1 MRILV
6 TGGSGYLGTFV
17 RQFLSADDFSRRS
30 GLDILDEEAV
40 KQVADY
46 DAVVHLAAHF
56 DKDHSGAQECFRTN
70 AQGTA
75 NVIRNMRPG
84 SAFVYAST
92 KDVYGAT
99 ADGFDYVDE
108 ATSVDYCGQSPF
120 EWSKLIGERYVEYYA
135 RKQEIRACIFRLST
149 VYARP
154 SEGNAPGIITHYVE
168 SIKHRTPIRLP
179 AGVDPVRDI
188 LHVDDFSRACRDFIY
203 SKKVEFGLYNLGGG
217 RLNEV
222 SVRDILKRVSSMIE
236 IEPVIQEDV
245 TLPAPVPLRYVSD
258 ITCAGDELD
267 WRPQIGI
274 DAGLRT
280 IL

>member
-17 RQFLSADDFSRRS
+17 RQFFSADDFSRRS
-30 GLDILDEEAV
+30 GLDIHDEEAV

-46 DAVVHLAAHF
+46 DAVIHLAAHF

-70 AQGTA
+70 AEGTA
-75 NVIRNMRPG
+75 NIIRNMRPG

-92 KDVYGAT
+92 KDVYGVN
-99 ADGFDYVDE
+99 ADGFEYVDE
-108 ATSVDYCGQSPF
+108 ATSTDYCGQSAF
-120 EWSKLIGERYVEYYA
+120 EWSKLIGERYVEYYS

-149 VYARP
+149 VFARP
-154 SEGNAPGIITHYVE
+154 TDDNAPGIITHYVE

-203 SKKVEFGLYNLGGG
+203 SKKVNFGLYNLGGG
-217 RLNEV
+217 RINAV
-222 SVRDILKRVSSMIE
+222 SVRDIIKRVGAMID
-236 IEPVIQEDV
+236 IEPVIQDDPA
-245 TLPAPVPLRYVSD
+245 LPAPVPLRYVSD
-258 ITCAGDELD
+258 ITRVSDELD

-274 DAGLRT
+274 DPGLR
-280 IL
+280 ILL